1 MKVLLTG
8 ATGFTG
14 SHVLTQLQRGGF
26 RARCYVRSPEKAL
39 ALENAGV
46 EVARGD
52 LADEAALSK
61 AFAGCDALINVASIG
76 FGHGPGIV
84 RALDQAGVRR
94 AVFVS
99 TTAIFTQLNAP
110 SKSVRVAAE
119 SAIRAS
125 TLDWTILR
133 PTMIYGT
140 VQDRNICRL
149 IRFVRRSPVLPVFG
163 SGHFLMQPIYVE
175 DLAAGI
181 VAAAQSSRT
190 IGNDY
195 NLSGAKPLTYNEL
208 AQTVAKSVGRRLRLL
223 HIPARP
229 AVKILKVIEK
239 MGVRIPIKAEQVLRL
254 NEDKAFSW
262 DKAAE
267 AFGFAPRTF
276 AEGVEAEVRSMGF
289 AARMDP
295 VS

>member
-1 MKVLLTG
+1 MKFLLTG

-14 SHVLTQLQRGGF
+14 SHVLARLRRDGT
-26 RARCYVRSPEKAL
+26 AVRCYVRSPEKA
-39 ALENAGV
+39 ALLERQGV
-46 EVARGD
+46 EIARGD
-52 LADEAALSK
+52 LSDEMALTAAC
-61 AFAGCDALINVASIG
+61 AGCATLINVASIG
-76 FGHGPGIV
+76 FGHGPGII
-84 RALDQAGVRR
+84 RALDRAGVKR

-110 SKSVRVAAE
+110 SKSVRIAAE
-119 SAIRAS
+119 SAIRTS
-125 TLDWTILR
+125 RLDWTILR

-140 VQDRNICRL
+140 DRDRNICRL

-163 SGHFLMQPIYVE
+163 SGQFLMQPIYVE

-181 VAAAQSSRT
+181 VAAAQSSYA

-195 NLSGAKPLTYNEL
+195 NLSGSKPLSYNEL

-229 AVKILKVIEK
+229 VVKILKVTEK
-239 MGVRIPIKAEQVLRL
+239 MGVSIPIKAEQVLRL
-254 NEDKAFSW
+254 NEDKAFPW

-276 AEGVEAEVRSMGF
+276 AEGVEAEIRSMGF
-289 AARMDP
+289 AARIDP